1 MENKQT
7 NTKNIEI
14 YLGTYEGKIICVR
27 LNPKTKKTNSI
38 SFKSSENCL
47 KVLKLQKNFLFA
59 TGNDEIIHI
68 FDIKKLEDK
77 GEIMSYNG
85 ANNHL
90 EIDRNF
96 MLLGGSERTISI
108 WRMSDFS
115 QVHLLKGHQ
124 QSITAIKLHPS
135 GRILL
140 SGSLDKTFIMWNMLT
155 GIKIFKHSFSNV
167 CQDIISFSKQH
178 ENQFV
183 LCFEKE
189 FILIDIT
196 KYSDEFNDTILK
208 REQTESKIIQI
219 LPFKTNLYVFTMDNK
234 VKIYKNLLDNEC
246 HETYSLDLAKPEVE
260 EIRIKSVT
268 SIKSKS
274 LSVIL
279 IMFSNNQLYI
289 YDLNKTDRNLN
300 NLTLMKKFHSL
311 DFHNERITCIIGKFT
326 LNTLL
331 N

>member
-1 MENKQT
+1 MENKET
-7 NTKNIEI
+7 KTKNIEI
-14 YLGTYEGKIICVR
+14 FMGTYEGKVICVR

-85 ANNHL
+85 TNNHL

-96 MLLGGSERTISI
+96 LLLGGSEKTISI

-115 QVHLLKGHQ
+115 QILLLKGHQ
-124 QSITAIKLHPS
+124 QSITAIKLHSS

-140 SGSLDKTFIMWNMLT
+140 SASLDKSFIMWNMLT
-155 GIKIFKHSFSNV
+155 GIKIFRHSFSDV
-167 CQDIISFSKQH
+167 CQKIISFSKRH
-178 ENQFV
+178 ENIFV

-196 KYSDEFNDTILK
+196 KYSEGFNDTILR
-208 REQTESKIIQI
+208 REQIDIKIIEI
-219 LPFKTNLYVFTMDNK
+219 FCFKTNLYVFTSDNK
-234 VKIYKNLLDNEC
+234 VRIYKNLIDNEC
-246 HETYSLDLAKPEVE
+246 HESFCLDIVKPDVE
-260 EIRIKSVT
+260 EIRIKLIT
-268 SIKSKS
+268 SIQSKS
-274 LSVIL
+274 FSIVL
-279 IMFSNNQLYI
+279 IMFSNNELYI
-289 YDLNKTDRNLN
+289 YDLNKTNSKIN
-300 NLTLMKKFHSL
+300 TLKQMKKFHSL
-311 DFHNERITCIIGKFT
+311 NLHNERITCIIGKFAF
-326 LNTLL
+326 NTLL